1 MPDPSAAAIRD
12 LARDILARREFGQA
26 DQNPELAWAEWLRSI
41 IKWIGVLHVDSPIL
55 YWTVIGLLWVLVVAA
70 IAQIV
75 WSLRA
80 AFRVPARPART
91 ARTQP
96 DPDLAGEAHQ
106 LAESG
111 RFLEAG
117 HRLMI
122 ATFGL
127 LAQRSVIDLRPECS
141 NRWIRSALRASSL
154 AQAMALEI
162 GALVE
167 QTERRWFGDRQNEP
181 EIYFRW
187 RSLYQRVLSSAE

>member
-26 DQNPELAWAEWLRSI
+26 DQNSELAWADWLRSI
-41 IKWIGVLHVDSPIL
+41 IKWIGVLHVNSPVL
-55 YWTVIGLLWVLVVAA
+55 YWTVIALIWLLIVAA
-70 IAQIV
+70 IAQV
-75 WSLRA
+75 AWSLRA
-80 AFRVPARPART
+80 AFRAPARSASVAT
-91 ARTQP
+91 AHP
-96 DPDLAGEAHQ
+96 DADLAGEAHQ

-141 NRWIRSALRASSL
+141 NRWIRSALRASCL
-154 AQAMALEI
+154 AQALALEI

-167 QTERRWFGDRQNEP
+167 QTERRWFGDRRNEP
-181 EIYFRW
+181 QIYFRW
-187 RSLYQRVLSSAE
+187 RSVYQRVLSSAE